1 MAPDVE
7 NALITLSG
15 TIISAA
21 LSALAMYAKKHWAV
35 LNDATMNAA
44 IASFSERLAPFVVKE
59 LEKIGTHP
67 DAVTTGDPIIA
78 KYARTVIAS
87 YPEFSKSLGLSIPR
101 AAEFVLSSATKYND
115 MKGGASPSGQISPVL
130 ATPLPSSDVVPPNSL
145 PDAGKRLSLQSD
157 VPTTSTEPP
166 IGIKPPQENPKPN
179 APPPFPKR

>member
-115 MKGGASPSGQISPVL
+115 MRAGTPTGVSPVL
-130 ATPLPSSDVVPPNSL
+130 ATPLPSSDVVPSNSP

-166 IGIKPPQENPKPN
+166 IGIKPPQETQKRN